1 VLNCYHLKEGC
12 TCGNSWLFTVL
23 WVWFY
28 DLHYIWSFEVWLSQ
42 RVKWSIQYHLAFGKV
57 FELSYLRKAW
67 ALRLSLGFSNLRPS
81 PSHLKAMY
89 KAQFC
94 LAFWGLALLAWLC
107 WLGSLRPSF
116 AHYCQC
122 PIVN

>member
-1 VLNCYHLKEGC
+1 
-12 TCGNSWLFTVL
+12 
-23 WVWFY
+23 
-28 DLHYIWSFEVWLSQ
+28 VWLSQ

-94 LAFWGLALLAWLC
+94 LAFWGLALLTWQPEAKLC
-107 WLGSLRPSF
+107 TSLPMSHCKLKNTR
-116 AHYCQC
+116 
-122 PIVN
+122 